1 MSTPIKAAILFA
13 AIVAWFPAQ
22 AQLLGLGIETNIE
35 LTRQD
40 LDIIRHTVSE
50 QIHGKPVGT
59 TAKWSN
65 PASGNAG
72 KITLVKKF
80 VRNGQR
86 CETLDY
92 AITTKRRPVTPEHY
106 RLSSCLQP
114 DGQWKLI

>member
-1 MSTPIKAAILFA
+1 MSMPIRTAAF
-13 AIVAWFPAQ
+13 VAVALAWLPVQ

-35 LTRQD
+35 LSRQD
-40 LDIIRHTVSE
+40 LAIIRQTVYNE
-50 QIHGKPVGT
+50 VHGRPVGT

-65 PASGNAG
+65 PQSRNSG
-72 KITLVKKF
+72 KISLVRKF
-80 VRNGQR
+80 TRNGQQ

-92 AITTKRRPVTPEHY
+92 RLTTQRRPARPEHY